1 MEVER
6 EIENC
11 QVCLDKLKQ
20 YDPDPYYVSFFFN
33 QYTNAIENITNGIIE
48 EADRDF
54 GLFVQ
59 GKISYE
65 TFQKKAKYKNDLNAI
80 KFAEWFFEKYEEEH
94 TNLYPSIMRKILNF
108 KETFQKIPRIKLMI
122 KPRERYDGDINHEI
136 KINQKPNKRENLMVY
151 IDKQIPLFLEII
163 NCKRNQNKQS
173 KLKKN
178 HTYASACIDIE
189 EHKDIDV
196 FYMAEIYLFTIQRFV
211 NETRMKI
218 KKLTSK

>member
-6 EIENC
+6 EIKNC
-11 QVCLDKLKQ
+11 QVCLTKLKQ

-33 QYTNAIENITNGIIE
+33 QYTNAIKNIINGIIK

-54 GLFVQ
+54 GLFIH

-65 TFQKKAKYKNDLNAI
+65 AFQKKAKYKNDVNAI
-80 KFAEWFFEKYEEEH
+80 KFAEWFAKKYEEEH
-94 TNLYPSIMRKILNF
+94 TSLYPSIMKKILNF
-108 KETFQKIPRIKLMI
+108 KETFQNIPTIKLMI
-122 KPRERYDGDINHEI
+122 KPKKRFDDDINQEI
-136 KINQKPNKRENLMVY
+136 KINQKLKREDLMVE

-163 NCKRNQNKQS
+163 NHKRNQNKQP

-178 HTYASACIDIE
+178 HTYASACIDIKG
-189 EHKDIDV
+189 HKDIDV

-211 NETRMKI
+211 NETRIKI